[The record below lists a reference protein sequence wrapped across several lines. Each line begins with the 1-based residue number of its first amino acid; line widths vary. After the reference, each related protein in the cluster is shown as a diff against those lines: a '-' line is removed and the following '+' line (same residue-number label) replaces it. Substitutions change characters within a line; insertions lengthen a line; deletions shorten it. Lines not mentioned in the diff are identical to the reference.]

1 LLAGAILLYLAAS
14 IAVGLYA
21 ATRVRGAAD
30 FAVATNR
37 FGTPVVMATV
47 FATWFGAETVLGI
60 PSTFWKEGLRGLV
73 ADPFA
78 AMGCLVLVGAVFA
91 RPFHRLGVLTLGDY
105 FRDRFD
111 TQRDVFHL
119 GHKLLATARRCRRSQ
134 RSKGLEHRRLRMYEP
149 FRPQRCEGSPTHAL
163 SEAFLCAA
171 RWVNEVLHRIPR

>member
-1 LLAGAILLYLAAS
+1 MLAGAILLYLAAS

-60 PSTFWKEGLRGLV
+60 PSTFWKEGLRGLI

-78 AMGCLVLVGAVFA
+78 AMGCL
-91 RPFHRLGVLTLGDY
+91 
-105 FRDRFD
+105 DRKS
-111 TQRDVFHL
+111 V
-119 GHKLLATARRCRRSQ
+119 
-134 RSKGLEHRRLRMYEP
+134 
-149 FRPQRCEGSPTHAL
+149 
-163 SEAFLCAA
+163 
-171 RWVNEVLHRIPR
+171 V